1 MQLQTKISLNRP
13 VNPIDYHSEV
23 LLLGSCFVE
32 NMGAKLNYFKFKT
45 EQNPFGILFHP
56 KAIEKLIADA
66 VLENR
71 YTESDIFFHQERWH
85 CFQAHSD
92 LSDVSK
98 EALLNKLNI
107 ALTTTRAY
115 LQQVSHIII
124 TVGTAWA
131 YRLMDSGSLV
141 ANCHKVSQK
150 SFSKELLS
158 IPIIVESLEKSKE
171 LILGINPNATV
182 LYTVSPVRHLRDG
195 FVENQRSKAHLIAAV
210 GQVLSSGSVLGN
222 VDYFPSY
229 ELLMDELR
237 DYRFYETDMVHP
249 NTLAIDYIWEKFRS
263 VWIAES
269 AYPVMD
275 QIEEI
280 QKGLGHR
287 SFHPDSE
294 QHKRFLTSLQDK
306 ITYLKKGYP
315 FMKFD

>member
-1 MQLQTKISLNRP
+1 MKLQTKILLNRP

-66 VLENR
+66 VLEKS

-85 CFQAHSD
+85 CFNAHSD
-92 LSDVSK
+92 LSNVSR
-98 EALLNKLNI
+98 EALLNRLNT
-107 ALTTTRAY
+107 ALTTTREY
-115 LQQVSHIII
+115 LQQASHIII
-124 TVGTAWA
+124 TLGTAWA
-131 YRLMDSGSLV
+131 YRLLDSGDLV

-150 SFSKELLS
+150 SFAKELLS
-158 IPIIVESLEKSKE
+158 IPAIVESLEKSRA
-171 LILGINPNATV
+171 LILGINPKATI
-182 LYTVSPVRHLRDG
+182 LYTVSPVRHLKDG
-195 FVENQRSKAHLIAAV
+195 FVENQQSKAHLIAAI
-210 GQVLSSGSVLGN
+210 GQVRSTREE
-222 VDYFPSY
+222 YFPSY
-229 ELLMDELR
+229 ELMMDELR
-237 DYRFYETDMVHP
+237 DYRFYEADMVHP
-249 NTLAIDYIWEKFRS
+249 NALAIAYIWEKFRS

-269 AYPVMD
+269 AYQTMD

-287 SFHPDSE
+287 PFHPDSE

-315 FMKFD
+315 YIKFD